1 MVSLPQEHPST
12 QALRVGERFMLRFD
26 DPSLVG
32 EPQIGR
38 LQQLR
43 KDGALCID
51 VPPALRPRR
60 GTPVQVESLRRPEAE
75 CSFASEILGRGRLN
89 GRLPVLLVK
98 APEAIHW
105 EQRRAAYRISVA
117 LKARLEWQGP
127 GDEVGS
133 AVAVVT
139 DLSGSG
145 AQAFLR
151 AAVPAEAA
159 RLRLSLAVPDSF
171 VESTLRLRGLQP
183 MVRGSRTPA
192 VDQAWRRAAAELRA
206 RFDSIPARVIRGRHA
221 DRGDGRGFCGLAL
234 AFLAPHEEAYRLVRH
249 LERQAAQK
257 GLSPDRTR
265 AVATAA

>member
-26 DPSLVG
+26 DPSLVN

-60 GTPVQVESLRRPEAE
+60 GTPVRVESLRRPEAE
-75 CSFASEILGRGRLN
+75 CSFSSEILGRGRLN

-105 EQRRAAYRISVA
+105 EQRRTAYRVSVA

-145 AQAFLR
+145 AQVFLR
-151 AAVPAEAA
+151 AAVPEAA
-159 RLRLSLAVPDSF
+159 QLRLSLAVPDSF
-171 VESTLRLRGLQP
+171 VEGTLRLRGLEP
-183 MVRGSRTPA
+183 VVRGSRTTV

-206 RFDSIPARVIRGRHA
+206 RFDSIPAHLVRGRQI
-221 DRGDGRGFCGLAL
+221 DPGDGRGFCGLAL

-249 LERQAAQK
+249 LERQAVQK